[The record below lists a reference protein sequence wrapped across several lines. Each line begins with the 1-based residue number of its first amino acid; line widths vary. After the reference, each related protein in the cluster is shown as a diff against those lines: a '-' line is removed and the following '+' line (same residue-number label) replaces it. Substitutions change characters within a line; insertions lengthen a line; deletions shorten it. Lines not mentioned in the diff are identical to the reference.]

1 VRVSKTKT
9 FDKWLRGLKNNRA
22 KAAVLF
28 RVLRIQE
35 KNLLGDFKRVGTDLY
50 ELRIHMSPGYRVY
63 FTQKGKEII
72 LLIGGGTKRTQ
83 QSDIEKAKKLLKQI
97 NNDGNHNF

>member
-1 VRVSKTKT
+1 
-9 FDKWLRGLKNNRA
+9 
-22 KAAVLF
+22 
-28 RVLRIQE
+28 
-35 KNLLGDFKRVGTDLY
+35 
-50 ELRIHMSPGYRVY
+50 MSPGYRVY

-97 NNDGNHNF
+97 NNDGNHNFWNFWLPR